1 MVRPMTRPAY
11 LVDGIRSP
19 FGRYG
24 GGLAS
29 VRADDL
35 AAAVIA
41 ALVAKTKIPTDRIDD
56 VILGCA
62 NQAGEDNRNVARM
75 AALLAGLPASVPG
88 VTVNRLCG
96 SGMQAVADAAR
107 LIATGEADLVIAGG
121 VEQMSRAP
129 YVMGKPTDAFQRGN
143 QTIYDTTLGWRFV
156 NPKMEAA
163 HGVLAMGETAEKV
176 AEKCGV
182 SREAQDKFALTSQQR
197 AGKAL
202 ASGRMAL
209 ETTPIVTG
217 TDKKTGAKIEVA
229 VDEHPRPETT
239 PEQLGKLRPAFAK
252 NGTVT
257 AGNASGLNDGAAA
270 LLVASESAIK
280 EFGLVPKARYV
291 AGGAAGVEPSYMGL
305 GPVPASK
312 KVLARAGLT
321 PQRID
326 LAELNEAFAAQA
338 LPCIDQIGLDPERV
352 NVNGG
357 AIAWGHPLGASG
369 ARLLLTL
376 MIELQQR
383 SGQFG
388 LASMCIGVGQGI
400 AVVLERT

>member
-1 MVRPMTRPAY
+1 MTRAAF
-11 LVDGIRSP
+11 LVDGLRSP

-24 GGLAS
+24 GGLAG

-35 AAAVIA
+35 AGQVIA
-41 ALVAKTKIPTDRIDD
+41 ALVARTKIPADRIDD

-75 AALLAGLPASVPG
+75 AALLAGLPVSVPG

-96 SGMQAVADAAR
+96 SGMQAIADAAR

-129 YVMGKPTDAFQRGN
+129 LVMAKPTEAFARGN

-156 NPKMEAA
+156 NPRMEAM
-163 HGVLAMGETAEKV
+163 HGTLPMGETAERV
-176 AEKCGV
+176 AERCNV
-182 SREAQDKFALTSQQR
+182 SREAQDRFAVLSQQR
-197 AGKAL
+197 AGRAI
-202 ASGRMAL
+202 ASGRIAREL
-209 ETTPIVTG
+209 TPIVTG
-217 TDKKTGAKIEVA
+217 TDKKSGAELRVTA
-229 VDEHPRPETT
+229 DEHPRPETT
-239 PEQLGKLRPAFAK
+239 IEQLAKLRPAFVPKGAA
-252 NGTVT
+252 GTVT

-270 LLVASESAIK
+270 LLLASEQAIA
-280 EFGLVPKARYV
+280 ELGLTPRARFV
-291 AGGAAGVEPSYMGL
+291 TGAAAGVEPSYMGL
-305 GPVPASK
+305 GPIPASK
-312 KVLARAGLT
+312 KALARAGLT
-321 PQRID
+321 PQRVD

-338 LPCIDQIGLDPERV
+338 LPCIEQIGLDPERV

-369 ARLLLTL
+369 ARLVLTL
-376 MIELQQR
+376 MLELEAASVR
-383 SGQFG
+383 HG

-400 AVVLERT
+400 ATVIERA